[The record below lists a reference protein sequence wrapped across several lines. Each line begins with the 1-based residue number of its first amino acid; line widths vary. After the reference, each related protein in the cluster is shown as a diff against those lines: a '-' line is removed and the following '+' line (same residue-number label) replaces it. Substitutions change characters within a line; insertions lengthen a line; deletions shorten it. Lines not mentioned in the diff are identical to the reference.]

1 MRAPLAALSLINPA
15 GLRLAETQDRA
26 RGAMAMKSCSPSSLA
41 LFCDLYELTMAEACL
56 AHAMAEPATDIAGA
70 QRVDHREFAAEMRG
84 LRRAPPSVVEVR
96 DRALEVGEYRVA
108 EIYEE
113 AYDLGCKGRTVFR
126 PNPVTGAVLR
136 APDREIS
143 VATPAHA

>member
-15 GLRLAETQDRA
+15 GLRLAETQDPA
-26 RGAMAMKSCSPSSLA
+26 RGAMAMKSRLPSSLA
-41 LFCDLYELTMAEACL
+41 LFCDLYELTMAEAYL

-84 LRRAPPSVVEVR
+84 LRRAPPGIVEAR
-96 DRALEVGEYRVA
+96 GRALEVGEYRVA

-113 AYDLGCKGRTVFR
+113 DYDLGCKGARSFVPTRSQALCF
-126 PNPVTGAVLR
+126 VLPIER
-136 APDREIS
+136 
-143 VATPAHA
+143 